1 LLDQTISHYH
11 IIDKLGVGGMGVVYE
26 AEDTRLHRR
35 VALKFLPEEFVRDPR
50 VLERFRREARAA
62 SQLNHPNICTIHDI
76 DDNGGHPFIVME
88 KLDGES
94 LKQRLRRGA
103 LPLEEAL
110 DIAVQIGSALI
121 ASHEKGVVHRDIKPA
136 NIFLTKSGQ
145 VKILDFGLAKVAPEH
160 TSSGDA
166 AYEDSLTA
174 IGVIPGTAVYM
185 SPEQARSEE
194 LDRRSDLFSFGVV
207 LYEMVTGKKP
217 FSGTNIVTTLHSV
230 LHEKPLSPLI
240 SNPNLPPELEAII
253 GKALEKDRTQRYWS
267 ADEMKA
273 DLQRL
278 QRQTDSS
285 LNKAGLEKS
294 PTRRPTN
301 TFHRSSPRL
310 KYLLLATLA
319 LLITVLAAV
328 GTWWFRHRNGTGTT
342 RGENTIAVLP
352 LQNLS
357 SDSSVDYLRFAL
369 ADEIANVL
377 TYSRSLDVR
386 PTMSTR
392 KFSGSDVDPQKVG
405 QQVHVA
411 VVLGGHFVQQGTQ
424 LIVTVEAIDVAT
436 DRLIWQSNLSARA
449 QDLISLQ
456 DQLAKQ
462 VREGLLPQLGAA
474 AGFLEAGTKPK
485 NQDAYDL
492 YLRSLAVSRDPE
504 PNKAGV
510 SILEEAVSLD
520 SSYAPAWQSL
530 GLRYYYDGTYAN
542 GGNAAKQRSRAA
554 YEKALSLDPNLSAAA
569 GNLIVLGVEGGDLGK
584 AYDEAKQMV
593 ARRPQSAF
601 AHFTLSYVLRY
612 AGMLD
617 QAARECE
624 TASALDPGNF
634 EFRSCAWAFLELGR
648 PERAADFIRVD
659 AGSEWAAWMMPF
671 VYLRESKVQDAS
683 QAMKKISDN
692 PHYHRD
698 LLEACL
704 QIRPASQLDTIVRNT
719 EAAVLADPDPEPRY
733 YEGAVLSFCGRQ
745 DAAARLV
752 QSAIDKNYCS
762 STALRSDPLLAK
774 LRTTSEFSRLTLAA
788 SECQKKFQSSVKQPL
803 Q

>member
-35 VALKFLPEEFVRDPR
+35 VALKFLPEEFVKDPR

-76 DDNGGHPFIVME
+76 EDNDGHPFIVME

-121 ASHEKGVVHRDIKPA
+121 ASHEKGVIHRDIKPA

-145 VKILDFGLAKVAPEH
+145 VKILDFGLAKVAPER
-160 TSSGDA
+160 TPSGDA

-194 LDRRSDLFSFGVV
+194 LDRRTDLFSFGVV

-217 FSGTNIVTTLHSV
+217 FTGTNIVTTLHSV

-240 SNPNLPPELEAII
+240 SNPNLPAELEAII
-253 GKALEKDRTQRYWS
+253 GRALEKDRTKRYWS

-285 LNKAGLEKS
+285 FNKAGLEKS
-294 PTRRPTN
+294 PARRPTN
-301 TFHRSSPRL
+301 TFHHSSPRL

-328 GTWWFRHRNGTGTT
+328 GTWWFRHRNGERAT
-342 RGENTIAVLP
+342 RSENTIAVLP

-357 SDSSVDYLRFAL
+357 NDSSVDYLRFAL

-405 QQVHVA
+405 QQVQVA

-462 VREGLLPQLGAA
+462 VREGLLPQLGAS

-504 PNKAGV
+504 PNKAGI
-510 SILEEAVSLD
+510 SILEEAVSFD

-530 GLRYYYDGTYAN
+530 GLRYYYDATYAN
-542 GGNAAKQRSRAA
+542 GGDAAKQRSRVA
-554 YEKALSLDPNLSAAA
+554 YEKALALDPNLSAAA

-584 AYDEAKQMV
+584 AYDEAKQLV
-593 ARRPQSAF
+593 ARRPASAF

-617 QAARECE
+617 QGARECE
-624 TASALDPGNF
+624 TALALDPGNF

-671 VYLRESKVQDAS
+671 VYLRESKTEDAR

-698 LLEACL
+698 LLEVCL
-704 QIRPASQLDTIVRNT
+704 EIRPAAQLDGIVRNT
-719 EAAVLADPDPEPRY
+719 EAAVMADPDPEPRY
-733 YEGAVLSFCGRQ
+733 YEGAVLSFCGKQ
-745 DAAARLV
+745 DAAARLIE
-752 QSAIDKNYCS
+752 SAIDKNYCS
-762 STALRSDPLLAK
+762 STALSSDPMLAK
-774 LRTTSEFSRLTLAA
+774 LRATSEFGKLTLAA
-788 SECQKKFQSSVKQPL
+788 SECQRKFQSSVKQPL
-803 Q
+803 R